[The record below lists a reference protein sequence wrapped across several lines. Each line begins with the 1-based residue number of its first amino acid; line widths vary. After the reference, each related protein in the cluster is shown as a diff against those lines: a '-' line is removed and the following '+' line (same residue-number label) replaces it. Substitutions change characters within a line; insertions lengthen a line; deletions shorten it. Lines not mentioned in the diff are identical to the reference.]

1 MLTGSLEYQY
11 NVTGK
16 WWGAMFVDSGEAVND
31 IKKSN
36 FKTGAG
42 VGVRWQSPVGP
53 VKLDIAA
60 PVGDKDTHGMQ
71 FYIGLGPEL

>member
-1 MLTGSLEYQY
+1 
-11 NVTGK
+11 
-16 WWGAMFVDSGEAVND
+16 
-31 IKKSN
+31 
-36 FKTGAG
+36 
-42 VGVRWQSPVGP
+42 VGP

>member
-1 MLTGSLEYQY
+1 M
-11 NVTGK
+11 V
-16 WWGAMFVDSGEAVND
+16 GAMFVDSGEAVND
-31 IKKSN
+31 IKQSN

-60 PVGDKDTHGMQ
+60 PVGTRTPTGCSSTSVW
-71 FYIGLGPEL
+71 GLNYEPG